1 MIRIFTRQIE
11 KLSTEEGQAIVFV
24 AMVGLVIFLFFAM
37 TMNVA
42 ELVNTK
48 IKNQNVADATALSAA
63 IWQARALNLVA
74 AANMNLMQFWVLAFG
89 SFAMCPVALAVCFLV
104 CGEVWVSPVACIACL
119 IFAGFDCGVAIGSFG
134 GVQSTGQ
141 FQDMVLDIFDRDIV
155 ETDLP
160 HVVSLNYYYKENTRP
175 LTESDPM
182 GVGHYLYMH
191 MTNDRVIRRYVPG
204 EPEVG
209 EYVLERV
216 GVCETLVS
224 AARYANYIW
233 HLTGGAKGL
242 DDAGWQSLLPGIQGW
257 FTPGGPCNNVTLP
270 PAWVDAVKAMFP
282 LAIRTR
288 RSNWTVQNIE
298 DFLPASVATFKEQE
312 PPPVLGKGDG
322 PWDCAWADGDT
333 RFACPNARHY
343 AFASSHAFSES
354 VSDFYNT
361 MVAGIATPYPI
372 PMVPFVMD
380 WEPRLFPFEP
390 YPYGAESQQHGGYP
404 VYQDIANQILAD
416 GLGLDRDFLLNHVL
430 TRSDGRNFFLY

>member
-11 KLSTEEGQAIVFV
+11 KLRAEEGQALVFV

-74 AANMNLMQFWVLAFG
+74 AANMNLIQFWMMAIG

-119 IFAGFDCGVAIGSFG
+119 IFAGIDCGVALGSFG
-134 GVQSTGQ
+134 GAQATGQ
-141 FQDMVLDIFDRDIV
+141 FQDMVLDVFDRDLV

-160 HVVSLNYYYKENTRP
+160 HVVNLNYDYKPNTA
-175 LTESDPM
+175 SDQ
-182 GVGHYLYMH
+182 VGLYLYMH
-191 MTNDRVIRRYVPG
+191 MTEEKVMRRYLTG
-204 EPEVG
+204 EEEIG

-216 GVCETLVS
+216 GFCETVVS
-224 AARYANYIW
+224 AARYANYLW
-233 HLTGGAKGL
+233 HDSGGTRGL
-242 DDAGWQSLLPGIQGW
+242 PDANWQSLLPGIEQW
-257 FTPGGPCNNVTLP
+257 FNPGGVCNNVTLP
-270 PAWVDAVKAMFP
+270 PLWNPNVKAMFP

-288 RSNWTVQNIE
+288 TADWAVQNIE
-298 DFLPASVATFKEQE
+298 DFLPVSVATYKEQE
-312 PPPVLGKGDG
+312 PPPVLGKGEG
-322 PWDCAWADGDT
+322 PWDCTWADNDT

-343 AFASSHAFSES
+343 AFASSHAFSQS

-361 MVAGIATPYPI
+361 MVSGISTPYPI

-390 YPYGAESQQHGGYP
+390 YPYGAESQQHGGFA
-404 VYQDIANQILAD
+404 VYQNIADQIGAD
-416 GLGLDRDFLLNHVL
+416 GFAQDRLFLLNNVL
-430 TRSDGRNFFLY
+430 MLNGMNFFLY

>member
-11 KLSTEEGQAIVFV
+11 ILNTEEGQALVFV

-42 ELVNTK
+42 DLVNTK

-74 AANMNLMQFWVLAFG
+74 AANMNLMQFWILALG

-119 IFAGFDCGVAIGSFG
+119 IFAGVDCGVAIGSFG
-134 GVQSTGQ
+134 GAQATGQ
-141 FQDMVLDIFDRDIV
+141 FQDMVLDVFDRDLV

-160 HVVSLNYYYKENTRP
+160 HVVNLNYDFKPNTEDD
-175 LTESDPM
+175 L
-182 GVGHYLYMH
+182 VGLYLYMH
-191 MTNDRVIRRYVPG
+191 MTDEKVIRRYLTG
-204 EPEVG
+204 QPEVG

-216 GVCETLVS
+216 GICETLVS

-233 HLTGGAKGL
+233 HLTGGANGL
-242 DDAGWQSLLPGIQGW
+242 DDAGWQSLLPGIEGW
-257 FTPGGPCNNVTLP
+257 FTAGGPCNNVTLP
-270 PAWVDAVKAMFP
+270 PTWGDAAKAMFP
-282 LAIRTR
+282 LGIRTR
-288 RSNWTVQNIE
+288 TASWAVQNIE
-298 DFLPASVATFKEQE
+298 DFLPVSVATFKEQE
-312 PPPVLGKGDG
+312 PPPVLGKGEG
-322 PWDCAWADGDT
+322 PLDCMWADNDT

-361 MVAGIATPYPI
+361 MVATIATPYPI
-372 PMVPFVMD
+372 PLVPFVMD

-404 VYQDIANQILAD
+404 VYQDIADQILAD
-416 GLGLDRDFLLNHVL
+416 GFGPDRDFLLDHVL
-430 TRSDGRNFFLY
+430 TRMDGRHFFLY